1 MRVAAHA
8 CRVRSAVASCRHTP
22 YCAIQRYFYDE
33 RAVALYTMS
42 ISGAGLLA
50 WLELIFLLPP
60 AHVQVAHVRIG
71 LNQANRAG
79 CRLTQLTVTVRAV
92 RRLADVDAFG
102 RGGLGLRAGFSPQWT
117 GRCGC
122 RA

>member
-1 MRVAAHA
+1 M
-8 CRVRSAVASCRHTP
+8 P
-22 YCAIQRYFYDE
+22 CALCSGLAPTYAIPIHRYFYDE

-102 RGGLGLRAGFSPQWT
+102 RGGRAKGGLSPQWT